1 MAHKIQGMNTQL
13 KALASVLCLVLLCGL
28 VSCQS
33 ADENWTH
40 FRGSRL
46 DGIADVKSAPVSWA
60 ADSNIVWKTAIH
72 GKGWSSP
79 VVLGEQVW
87 ISTATDDGKE
97 MYALCLDYK
106 TGAILR
112 DILVFTPDTI
122 YRKHA
127 VNSYAT
133 PTPAIERGKV
143 YLHYGR
149 FGTACINTGDG
160 SIVWTR
166 TDLECQHVQGPGS
179 SPVLYKDL
187 LILHMEGSDV
197 QYLVAL
203 DKASGETVW
212 KVKRPAEPYEPLAWI
227 GKKAYTTP
235 LILEVN
241 GKDQLISNG
250 SAVCIAYEPETG
262 KEIWRVVGGAE
273 STVAMPVY
281 EDGLVFIYTGY
292 EVDEEGK
299 FANLLA
305 VNPDGAGNIT
315 ESHVAWKLRTKQLH
329 NQMLTPVI
337 REGLIHTVNTDGQQ
351 QCIDAKSGEVLWT
364 RRVKGKY
371 NASPIYA
378 DGKLYFCSTRG
389 KVMVFKHGPEYE
401 LLAENSL
408 EGEIWTTPAILR
420 DQILIR
426 TSKFLYLIGD

>member
-1 MAHKIQGMNTQL
+1 MISIRMNRL
-13 KALASVLCLVLLCGL
+13 LNALVPVLCLILLSGK

-46 DGIADVKSAPVSWA
+46 DGIADVKFAPVSWA
-60 ADSNIVWKTAIH
+60 ADSNIVWKASIH

-79 VVLGEQVW
+79 VVFGNQVW
-87 ISTATDDGKE
+87 LSTATDDGKE
-97 MYALCLDYK
+97 MCAVCVDYK
-106 TGAILR
+106 TGTILH

-133 PTPAIERGKV
+133 PTPAIERGYV
-143 YLHYGR
+143 YMHYGR
-149 FGTACINTGDG
+149 FGTACINTADG

-166 TDLECQHVQGPGS
+166 KDLECQHVQGPGS
-179 SPVLYKDL
+179 SPVLYKNL

-197 QYLVAL
+197 QYIVAL
-203 DKASGETVW
+203 DKSSGETVW
-212 KVKRPAEPYEPLAWI
+212 KVNRPAEPYEPLAWI

-262 KEIWRVVGGAE
+262 QEIWRVVGGAE
-273 STVAMPVY
+273 STVAMPIH
-281 EDGLVFIYTGY
+281 EAGLVFFYTGF
-292 EVDEEGK
+292 EMDEKRGK

-305 VNPDGAGNIT
+305 VNPDGAGDIT
-315 ESHVAWKLRTKQLH
+315 NSHVVWKLATKQAN

-351 QCIDAKSGEVLWT
+351 QCIDAKTGEVLWT

-378 DGKLYFCSTRG
+378 DGKLYFSSTRG
-389 KVMVFKHGPEYE
+389 KVMVLKHGPEYE

-408 EGEIWTTPAILR
+408 EGEIWATPAILR
-420 DQILIR
+420 DRILIR
-426 TSKFLYLIGD
+426 TSKYLYLIGD

>member
-1 MAHKIQGMNTQL
+1 
-13 KALASVLCLVLLCGL
+13 
-28 VSCQS
+28 
-33 ADENWTH
+33 
-40 FRGSRL
+40 
-46 DGIADVKSAPVSWA
+46 DGIADVNSAPVSWA

-79 VVLGEQVW
+79 VVLGKQVW

-106 TGAILR
+106 TGSILR

-133 PTPAIERGKV
+133 PTPAIEKGKV
-143 YLHYGR
+143 YMHYGR

-262 KEIWRVVGGAE
+262 KEIWRVVGG
-273 STVAMPVY
+273 
-281 EDGLVFIYTGY
+281 G
-292 EVDEEGK
+292 
-299 FANLLA
+299 
-305 VNPDGAGNIT
+305 
-315 ESHVAWKLRTKQLH
+315 R
-329 NQMLTPVI
+329 
-337 REGLIHTVNTDGQQ
+337 
-351 QCIDAKSGEVLWT
+351 IDCGHACL
-364 RRVKGKY
+364 
-371 NASPIYA
+371 
-378 DGKLYFCSTRG
+378 
-389 KVMVFKHGPEYE
+389 
-401 LLAENSL
+401 
-408 EGEIWTTPAILR
+408 
-420 DQILIR
+420 
-426 TSKFLYLIGD
+426 